1 MLVEEII
8 TETHSDHVS
17 HLLSRDRGVRKRDVE
32 SDIDTI
38 KTFGH
43 KPDKRNVYQGKNPAG
58 IPVYQRSITRLHDP
72 DTDDH
77 AVIRRS
83 TRYAGPESEESR
95 EKETYDGPR
104 HMIPKHLRRVK
115 EDGEMCE
122 PEKDKDGNEVCVVPM
137 GDENLTAA
145 EKKAADARDE
155 EMWDYED
162 GLSDKQWNIYD
173 NAMSKYIRSGVKNK
187 TAYKAYLFARQQVE
201 KTEVRGSTVAPPAVK
216 ERVLTTAQKLTQMQ
230 HYWDNLSH
238 LAPDETKKK
247 SLNTRFGIFNIK
259 LDKNK
264 IVSFDCCRHGYSE
277 GKSPHKKGTKKY
289 KNHMAAIHAGE
300 SIETISEVSPPG
312 REKQVEKLKQK
323 YGADSDVPFKIA
335 WAQHNKH
342 GVPKK

>member
-8 TETHSDHVS
+8 TETHSDHIS

-104 HMIPKHLRRVK
+104 HMIPKHLRRVQ

-173 NAMSKYIRSGVKNK
+173 
-187 TAYKAYLFARQQVE
+187 
-201 KTEVRGSTVAPPAVK
+201 
-216 ERVLTTAQKLTQMQ
+216 
-230 HYWDNLSH
+230 LS
-238 LAPDETKKK
+238 L
-247 SLNTRFGIFNIK
+247 
-259 LDKNK
+259 
-264 IVSFDCCRHGYSE
+264 
-277 GKSPHKKGTKKY
+277 
-289 KNHMAAIHAGE
+289 IH
-300 SIETISEVSPPG
+300 I
-312 REKQVEKLKQK
+312 
-323 YGADSDVPFKIA
+323 
-335 WAQHNKH
+335 
-342 GVPKK
+342 